1 MENSVYF
8 NEDKNDPCQDKSY
21 STENKLMFFTG
32 VKFLRVL
39 SAFFLLKFNIA

>member
-32 VKFLRVL
+32 VKFLVFL
-39 SAFFLLKFNIA
+39 APFFI